1 MIICKSIQYNWVGF
15 LSFCNCLLQ
24 SEYLYAI
31 LRGRIKALYYN
42 RSINT
47 LYIYM
52 LIWGLC
58 VAYMGY
64 GYKAMLI
71 WWYIYV
77 CVVYDLLYNIMGTY
91 KGWLYNKGTYN
102 SR

>member
-1 MIICKSIQYNWVGF
+1 
-15 LSFCNCLLQ
+15 
-24 SEYLYAI
+24 
-31 LRGRIKALYYN
+31 
-42 RSINT
+42 
-47 LYIYM
+47 
-52 LIWGLC
+52 
-58 VAYMGY
+58 MGY

-102 SR
+102 RGEHMGGVYIA

>member
-1 MIICKSIQYNWVGF
+1 MGG
-15 LSFCNCLLQ
+15 LFCRCVIVLLRYV
-24 SEYLYAI
+24 YLYAI
-31 LRGRIKALYYN
+31 LSGHIKALYYN
-42 RSINT
+42 WYINT
-47 LYIYM
+47 PYIYI
-52 LIWGLC
+52 LIWGVY

-64 GYKAMLI
+64 SYKAMLI

>member
-1 MIICKSIQYNWVGF
+1 MS
-15 LSFCNCLLQ
+15 LCNCLLRYV
-24 SEYLYAI
+24 YLRSI
-31 LRGRIKALYYN
+31 LKGHIKALYYI
-42 RSINT
+42 SYINT
-47 LYIYM
+47 PYIYV
-52 LIWGLC
+52 LVWGLC

-102 SR
+102 RGEHMGGVYIA